1 MQIFPDAIC
10 LFFLEIWDLGNQ
22 QPLEIGPKTQGR
34 KGCHLPT
41 PPFFQDSYVSFREAI
56 PTYLEN
62 PKFHIEDTNIPN
74 SPNPQ
79 LPKFLHLESSENFQ
93 WMICRDRG
101 DVPALRYWW
110 LWRSGLPR
118 LKTWRNGRMGNGSK
132 KLCFMETALNFL
144 GKKKQPTT

>member
-1 MQIFPDAIC
+1 MSYIHTYHMISFNIVFYLILYSSYCYYSTRWVWWHADFPRC
-10 LFFLEIWDLGNQ
+10 HLSFLACDLGFGKPAAQGGYPNSQ
-22 QPLEIGPKTQGR
+22 HIWKT
-34 KGCHLPT
+34 P
-41 PPFFQDSYVSFREAI
+41 
-56 PTYLEN
+56 N
-62 PKFHIEDTNIPN
+62 FHIEDTNIHN

-110 LWRSGLPR
+110 LRRSGLPR

-132 KLCFMETALNFL
+132 KSWKNNLQLS
-144 GKKKQPTT
+144 